1 VGTAGTIVAEP
12 WADPEQPAKSRAVS
26 PLRTALE
33 RPVRRLQSALGVQ
46 PSIPPEEPPGS
57 DGLPPITP
65 LGGERIQRLALIVV
79 VILAF
84 LAAAWVTSPLWAG
97 LLLGLLT
104 AFTIEPWHQRVL
116 RRFPRHPGLVAACA
130 VSVVALGCAAV
141 VAGLSAIVTRELLD
155 AVAVLQKLVRD
166 FSFDEV
172 VSPTVT
178 RRLTGLGITPALIG
192 ARLASVVDQATAA
205 ASRIAGAA
213 VGSTFS
219 ILGGSLIAFVTAY
232 YTLRDSRPIE
242 RRLAEVLPLHPQTTH
257 ELVADFRKVGRGTLI
272 GSVFA
277 SLIQGGFAAVG
288 YALGGVSRAALLGL
302 VTAVASFIPV
312 LGTMLVW
319 IPVGLV
325 LLIEGHIAAGIFEI
339 AWGVLLT
346 TSLVDYVIRPVV
358 VGRGSRSHPLVFLI
372 GVIGGLEVFGGVGV
386 FAGPI
391 VMAFFV
397 SVLRIYRRDV
407 VQRAHEAGR

>member
-1 VGTAGTIVAEP
+1 VNGTDCSVGG
-12 WADPEQPAKSRAVS
+12 S
-26 PLRTALE
+26 
-33 RPVRRLQSALGVQ
+33 VRRLQTAVGVQ
-46 PSIPPEEPPGS
+46 PPLTPGEPPGG

-104 AFTIEPWHQRVL
+104 AFTIEPWYQRVL
-116 RRFPRHPGLVAACA
+116 GHFPRRPGLLAAAA
-130 VSVVALGCAAV
+130 VTVVALGCAAV

-155 AVAVLQKLVRD
+155 AVAVAQEFVRD
-166 FSFDEV
+166 FSFDTI
-172 VSPTVT
+172 VSPSVT
-178 RRLTGLGITPALIG
+178 RRLTRLGITPALIE
-192 ARLASVVDQATAA
+192 ARLASIVDHATAA

-213 VGSTFS
+213 VGSTLS
-219 ILGGSLIAFVTAY
+219 ILGGALIALITAY
-232 YTLRDSRPIE
+232 YMLKDSRPIE
-242 RRLAEVLPLHPQTTH
+242 RRLAEILPLHPQITR
-257 ELVADFRKVGRGTLI
+257 ELLADFRKVGRGTLI

-277 SLIQGGFAAVG
+277 ALIQGGFAAVG
-288 YALGGVSRAALLGL
+288 YALGGVSRAALLGV

-319 IPVGLV
+319 IPVGIV
-325 LLIEGHIAAGIFEI
+325 LLVQGRVAAGIFEL

-358 VGRGSRSHPLVFLI
+358 VGRGSRSHPLVFLV

-407 VQRAHEAGR
+407 VQRAHEAAR